1 MPDWTRS
8 MEQTYEFY
16 KVNPDTWQDNQ
27 RLDNIISCTIKRD
40 STNETLGS
48 ATLNCTSDLKECYV
62 RIYLVTRQD
71 RIKERFVL
79 GTYLA
84 QTPELNYDGRN
95 QNISID
101 CYSPLLELKDNVP
114 PLGYTT
120 FEGVNTMEAA
130 FTLIYENCR
139 APVVQAKGMDHTLIQ
154 DFTADTNDTW
164 LSYIKDLMAQAEY
177 QFGLEDDCS
186 IYFDRIQD
194 MKAMQ
199 PVYTFSDDNSS
210 LLQPSITDK
219 RDLYGVPNILEMVY
233 TTSSKDFYY
242 AYVENKDENSEIS
255 TVNRG
260 RKVVKR
266 IDNPTF
272 SGNPT
277 EGEFKQYA
285 IQQLLALSTMEHTV
299 NFTHGFIPWVR
310 LGTCVRLDYKR
321 AGLDNIRARITGQ
334 TIKCETGCMVEATA
348 TYTTEL
354 WNGQVEEGGV

>member
-1 MPDWTRS
+1 MPDWTKS

-16 KVNPDTWQDNQ
+16 KVNPDTWQDNE
-27 RLDNIISCTIKRD
+27 RLTNILSCTIKRD

-48 ATLNCTSDLKECYV
+48 ATLNSTEDLKECYV
-62 RIYLVTRQD
+62 RIYLITRQNKI
-71 RIKERFVL
+71 RERFVL
-79 GTYLA
+79 GTYLV
-84 QTPELNYDGRN
+84 QTPERNYDGRN
-95 QNISID
+95 ENISID
-101 CYSPLLELKDNVP
+101 CYTPLLELKDNLP

-120 FEGVNTMEAA
+120 FQGFNTMDAA
-130 FTLIYENCR
+130 FNIIYENCR
-139 APVVQAKGMDHTLIQ
+139 APVVQPKGMTHTLVQ
-154 DFTADTNDTW
+154 DFIADTNDTW
-164 LSYIKDLMAQAEY
+164 LSYTKALMEQAEY

-194 MKAMQ
+194 IKSLQ

-219 RDLYGVPNILEMVY
+219 RDLYGIPNVLEMVY
-233 TTSSKDFYY
+233 TTPTNEYLY
-242 AYVENKDENSEIS
+242 AYVENKDDDSEIS

-272 SGNPT
+272 PGNPDA
-277 EGEFKQYA
+277 GEFQIYA
-285 IQQLLALSTMEHTV
+285 KQQLLALSTLEHTIT
-299 NFTHGFIPWVR
+299 FTHGFIPWVR

-321 AGLDNIRARITGQ
+321 AGFDNIRARITSQ
-334 TIKCETGCMVEATA
+334 TIKCETGCTVEATA

-354 WNGQVEEGGV
+354 WNGD